1 VWRYELRPYLEE
13 FWFENPSRLEEL
25 ARDVE
30 QLLAEEA

>member
-13 FWFENPSRLEEL
+13 FWFENRSRLEEL

-30 QLLAEEA
+30 RLLAEEA